1 MNTILRIF
9 AAILLGVFL
18 AANSALAAQQ
28 VDSPPAPAP
37 LPDVATLLRSVEA
50 NQEALDRAR
59 EEYTFRQQQRLTFYD
74 KHGKA
79 GKNEERVSNVFFV
92 HGQPIETLISKNG
105 KPLNASD
112 LKKEQDRAAKE
123 AVKYA
128 AQPYGQRDKDDVSVS
143 RLLAITR
150 FSDPRRITEGGRSVI
165 AVDFTGD
172 PHAKTHG
179 RSEDAVKKVRGTVW
193 IDEAAREVTRM
204 HATFDEPMRIGFGLF
219 ATVNAG
225 SNFSFEQALIR
236 DEAWLPTKMDARFDG
251 KAALFVGF
259 HVEAGHPLRPISE
272 VQRQHDGAY
281 RDHSVMEAAAATE
294 LRIAVREETPSPLP
308 LRESTAQAF
317 CFVWLNCSPDG

>member
-1 MNTILRIF
+1 MDTILRIF
-9 AAILLGVFL
+9 AAILLGSLL
-18 AANSALAAQQ
+18 AANSALAAPG
-28 VDSPPAPAP
+28 SAGPAPAP
-37 LPDVATLLRSVEA
+37 LPDVPALLRSVEA

-79 GKNEERVSNVFFV
+79 GKREERVSNVFFV
-92 HGQPIETLISKNG
+92 HGQPIETLTSKNG
-105 KPLNASD
+105 KPLSASD

-128 AQPYGQRDKDDVSVS
+128 AQPYGQRDKDEVSVS

-150 FSDPRRITEGGRSVI
+150 FSDPRRITEGVRSVI

-193 IDEAAREVTRM
+193 IDEAARQVTRM
-204 HATFDEPMRIGFGLF
+204 HATFDEPLHIGFGLF

-236 DEAWLPTKMDARFDG
+236 NEAWLPTSIDAHFDG

-259 HVEAGHPLRPISE
+259 HVELAIRFDQYQKFNASTTEHI
-272 VQRQHDGAY
+272 
-281 RDHSVMEAAAATE
+281 AT
-294 LRIAVREETPSPLP
+294 T
-308 LRESTAQAF
+308 QQ
-317 CFVWLNCSPDG
+317 

>member
-1 MNTILRIF
+1 MNVALRIS
-9 AAILLGVFL
+9 AAILLGVLF
-18 AANSALAAQQ
+18 AASCTPLGAGPAA
-28 VDSPPAPAP
+28 AP
-37 LPDVATLLRSVEA
+37 LPDVSSLLHSVEA
-50 NQEALDRAR
+50 NQAALDRAR

-74 KHGKA
+74 KGGKVRRT
-79 GKNEERVSNVFFV
+79 EERGSNVFFV
-92 HGQPIETLISKNG
+92 HGHPIETLTIKNG
-105 KPLNASD
+105 KPLNAGE

-128 AQPYGQRDKDDVSVS
+128 AQPYGQRDKDEVSVS

-150 FSDPRRITEGGRSVI
+150 FTSPRRITEGGRSVI

-204 HATFDEPMRIGFGLF
+204 HATFDEPMRIGFGVF

-225 SNFSFEQALIR
+225 SNFSFEQALIH
-236 DEAWLPTKMDARFDG
+236 DEAWLPTNVDARFDG

-259 HVEAGHPLRPISE
+259 HVELAIRFDQYQKFNTTTTEHT
-272 VQRQHDGAY
+272 
-281 RDHSVMEAAAATE
+281 AA
-294 LRIAVREETPSPLP
+294 P
-308 LRESTAQAF
+308 QQ
-317 CFVWLNCSPDG
+317 

>member
-1 MNTILRIF
+1 MNVALRIS
-9 AAILLGVFL
+9 AAILLGVLF
-18 AANSALAAQQ
+18 AASCAPLGAGPAA
-28 VDSPPAPAP
+28 AP
-37 LPDVATLLRSVEA
+37 LPDVSSLLHSVEA
-50 NQEALDRAR
+50 NQAALDRAR

-74 KHGKA
+74 KGGKVRRT
-79 GKNEERVSNVFFV
+79 EERGSNVFFV
-92 HGQPIETLISKNG
+92 HGHPIETLTIKNG
-105 KPLNASD
+105 KPLNAGE

-128 AQPYGQRDKDDVSVS
+128 AQPYGQRDKDEVSVS

-150 FSDPRRITEGGRSVI
+150 FTSPRRITEGGRSVI

-204 HATFDEPMRIGFGLF
+204 HATFDEPMRIGFGVF

-225 SNFSFEQALIR
+225 SNFSFEQALIH
-236 DEAWLPTKMDARFDG
+236 DEAWLPTSVDARFDG

-259 HVEAGHPLRPISE
+259 HVELAIRFDQYQKFNASTTE
-272 VQRQHDGAY
+272 QT
-281 RDHSVMEAAAATE
+281 AA
-294 LRIAVREETPSPLP
+294 P
-308 LRESTAQAF
+308 QQ
-317 CFVWLNCSPDG
+317 